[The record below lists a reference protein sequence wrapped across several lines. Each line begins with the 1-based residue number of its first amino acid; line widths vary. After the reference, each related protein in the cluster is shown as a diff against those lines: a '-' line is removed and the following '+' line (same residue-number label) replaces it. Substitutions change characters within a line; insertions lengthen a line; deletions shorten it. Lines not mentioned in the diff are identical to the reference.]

1 MQERP
6 ERYNRY
12 NVYSMG
18 LGMQSSQNDQNSI
31 SQNEGEISLLDIVN
45 FLQDSWK
52 KLAAAS
58 IVGAVLG
65 LSGWFFL
72 GSYSAEYVL
81 LNNNNKNNNTNNRY
95 ALDLVS
101 WKMIQKSLPN
111 LAAQIEDEGKA
122 PQGQAQLYKS
132 LASEQWW
139 QKNVSPSY
147 AISKADTK
155 DLAGISKDLDA
166 ASTTILS
173 LTIAASGTTKEK
185 SIENVRAAANFLRTG
200 SAYLQLRNIVNSYES
215 ETIATVADLQ
225 KRITTTEIE
234 MGYQVQRAKSL
245 EDLHKRFP
253 GGNNAS
259 NQVVDPKDSGAKYLP
274 ITTQIIAVN
283 NDINQSKEALQRY
296 QDRLAQIALMKTL
309 IEQANPLFDK
319 TFDGLALNSELLA
332 LEAQLR
338 AKLTKNDLKQ
348 QEVLDQLR
356 SQLLVVQ
363 ARFTKGLE
371 ANTAPTSTKK
381 GMIKTTAGG
390 LAGAFFLMLLVLL
403 GQRVWLNV
411 KSGGAK

>member
-1 MQERP
+1 MNMQP
-6 ERYNRY
+6 
-12 NVYSMG
+12 
-18 LGMQSSQNDQNSI
+18 SQNDSPQLASP
-31 SQNEGEISLLDIVN
+31 EAEISLLDIVN

-58 IVGAVLG
+58 LAGAVLG
-65 LSGWFFL
+65 LGGWFFL
-72 GSYSAEYVL
+72 GSYSAEYIL
-81 LNNNNKNNNTNNRY
+81 LNNTITNTNTY

-101 WKMIQKSLPN
+101 WKTIQKSLPN

-259 NQVVDPKDSGAKYLP
+259 NQVVDSKDSGAKYLP

-411 KSGGAK
+411 KSGGAKWWPRE

>member
-1 MQERP
+1 
-6 ERYNRY
+6 
-12 NVYSMG
+12 
-18 LGMQSSQNDQNSI
+18 MQSSQNDQNSI
-31 SQNEGEISLLDIVN
+31 SQNEGEISLLDVIN
-45 FLQDSWK
+45 FVQESWK
-52 KLAAAS
+52 KLAIAA
-58 IVGAVLG
+58 IAGAILG
-65 LSGWFFL
+65 FATWNFL
-72 GSYSAEYVL
+72 GSYQAEYVL
-81 LNNNNKNNNTNNRY
+81 LNNNNNNSY

-101 WKMIQKSLPN
+101 WKTIQKSLPN

-122 PQGQAQLYKS
+122 PENQAALYKT

-139 QKNVSPSY
+139 QKNVSLSY

>member
-1 MQERP
+1 MQP
-6 ERYNRY
+6 
-12 NVYSMG
+12 
-18 LGMQSSQNDQNSI
+18 SQNDSPQLASP
-31 SQNEGEISLLDIVN
+31 EAEISLLDIVN

-58 IVGAVLG
+58 LAGAVLG
-65 LSGWFFL
+65 LGGWFFL
-72 GSYSAEYVL
+72 GSYSAEYILL
-81 LNNNNKNNNTNNRY
+81 LNNTNTNTNTNTY
-95 ALDLVS
+95 VLDLVS
-101 WKMIQKSLPN
+101 WKTIQKSLPN

-122 PQGQAQLYKS
+122 PENQGALYKA
-132 LASEQWW
+132 LANEQWW
-139 QKNVSPSY
+139 QKNVVPSY

-155 DLAGISKDLDA
+155 DLAAISKDLDL

-173 LTIAASGTTKEK
+173 LTIKADGPTKEK

-200 SAYLQLRNIVNSYES
+200 SAYFQLRAILNGYES
-215 ETIATVADLQ
+215 ETIATVPDLQ
-225 KRITTTEIE
+225 ERITSTEIE
-234 MGYQVQRAKSL
+234 MGYQVQRAKAL

-274 ITTQIIAVN
+274 LATQIIAVN
-283 NDINQSKEALQRY
+283 NDINLSKEALQRY
-296 QDRLAQIALMKTL
+296 KDRLTQISQIQIFLEEAT
-309 IEQANPLFDK
+309 PLSEK
-319 TFDGLALNSELLA
+319 TFDGILLGDELLA
-332 LEAQLR
+332 IETKLR
-338 AKLTKNDLKQ
+338 AKLPKEDIKQ
-348 QEVLDQLR
+348 QEVFDQLR
-356 SQLLVVQ
+356 TQLLSVKS
-363 ARFTKGLE
+363 RFTKSLD

>member
-81 LNNNNKNNNTNNRY
+81 LNNNNNNNNNNSY

-215 ETIATVADLQ
+215 ETIASVADLQ

>member
-1 MQERP
+1 M
-6 ERYNRY
+6 
-12 NVYSMG
+12 S
-18 LGMQSSQNDQNSI
+18 
-31 SQNEGEISLLDIVN
+31 
-45 FLQDSWK
+45 
-52 KLAAAS
+52 
-58 IVGAVLG
+58 
-65 LSGWFFL
+65 
-72 GSYSAEYVL
+72 
-81 LNNNNKNNNTNNRY
+81 
-95 ALDLVS
+95 
-101 WKMIQKSLPN
+101 PN
-111 LAAQIEDEGKA
+111 
-122 PQGQAQLYKS
+122 
-132 LASEQWW
+132 
-139 QKNVSPSY
+139 Y

>member
-1 MQERP
+1 MD
-6 ERYNRY
+6 
-12 NVYSMG
+12 
-18 LGMQSSQNDQNSI
+18 SSQQNPAQLSD
-31 SQNEGEISLLDIVN
+31 SETEISLLDIVN
-45 FLQDSWK
+45 FVHESWK

-58 IVGAVLG
+58 LAGAVLG
-65 LSGWFFL
+65 LGGWFFL
-72 GSYSAEYVL
+72 GSYSAEYIL
-81 LNNNNKNNNTNNRY
+81 LNNTNTNTNTY

-101 WKMIQKSLPN
+101 WKTIQKSLPN

-296 QDRLAQIALMKTL
+296 QDRLAQISLMKTF